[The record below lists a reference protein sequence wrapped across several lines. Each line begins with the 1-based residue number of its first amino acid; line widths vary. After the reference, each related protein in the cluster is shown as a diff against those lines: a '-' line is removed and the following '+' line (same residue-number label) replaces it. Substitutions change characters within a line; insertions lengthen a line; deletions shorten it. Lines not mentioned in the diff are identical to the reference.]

1 MHTGVPFAL
10 PFFLQADFFFQADF
24 CPPEKK
30 IGQHF
35 LLGPQQTVNI
45 QFCTSTRAVDINRPF
60 GMAAEAAKEPPGQG
74 AEEQLGS
81 SLIVNGGPDA
91 ALWNMPW

>member
-1 MHTGVPFAL
+1 VCIRVYRSRCHG
-10 PFFLQADFFFQADF
+10 
-24 CPPEKK
+24 EKK
-30 IGQHF
+30 LVKF
-35 LLGPQQTVNI
+35 LLGPWQTVNI